1 MLINFKKMLC
11 KTLYNKLLQ
20 RIKTLEK
27 RLFECYKRLFE
38 CFFRLKKRLFEC
50 LRRHTFLNVVFNFYI
65 CEHSFCRFLKT
76 KEYGYK
82 NNKQRCDTELF
93 NDCI

>member
-1 MLINFKKMLC
+1 M
-11 KTLYNKLLQ
+11 
-20 RIKTLEK
+20 
-27 RLFECYKRLFE
+27 
-38 CFFRLKKRLFEC
+38 FFRLKKRLFEC
-50 LRRHTFLNVVFNFYI
+50 LRRHAFLNVVFSFYI
-65 CEHSFCRFLKT
+65 CEHFLSLKKT

>member
-1 MLINFKKMLC
+1 MFTTTFILS
-11 KTLYNKLLQ
+11 
-20 RIKTLEK
+20 
-27 RLFECYKRLFE
+27 
-38 CFFRLKKRLFEC
+38 FF
-50 LRRHTFLNVVFNFYI
+50 
-65 CEHSFCRFLKT
+65 KT